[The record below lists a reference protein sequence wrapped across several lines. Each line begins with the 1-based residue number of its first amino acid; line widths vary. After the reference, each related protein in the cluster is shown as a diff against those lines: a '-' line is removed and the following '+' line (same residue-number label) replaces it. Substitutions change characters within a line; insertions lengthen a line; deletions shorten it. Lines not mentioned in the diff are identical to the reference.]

1 MDRYSNRDEDETT
14 TLLVV
19 GWIVGEQR
27 RAERLLSLTG
37 LQPDAIR
44 SGLTN
49 PAILKAM
56 LDFIIDHEPD
66 LIACAND
73 LHLDPGALVRIRDR
87 LVDGALE

>member
-1 MDRYSNRDEDETT
+1 MDRYSNQGEDDTT

-49 PAILKAM
+49 PAILRAM
-56 LDFIIDHEPD
+56 LDFIIDYEPD

-73 LHLDPGALVRIRDR
+73 LDLDPATIVRIRDR
-87 LVDGALE
+87 LVDGACE